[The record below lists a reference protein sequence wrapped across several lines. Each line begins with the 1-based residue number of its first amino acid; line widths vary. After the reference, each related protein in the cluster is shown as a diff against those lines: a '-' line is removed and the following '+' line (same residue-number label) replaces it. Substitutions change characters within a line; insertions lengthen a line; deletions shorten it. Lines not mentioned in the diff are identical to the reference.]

1 MLVTAWKG
9 FFHSSFSVVCHEKDI
24 FRYKVTWIIC
34 SVWSLEWFFS
44 LLKKTEKQRLRATAQ
59 TDWFPNSPGTPVSHF
74 PPDLLLFFFFL
85 AFVSLR
91 WYNLNSPLKLKQFQ
105 LKQTFYHFHS
115 QHLEQI
121 CFTFTMDFVGW
132 TAVTSFTL
140 KTGIC
145 GQLRCLTR
153 LKLITFVLYIL
164 MMTLLSLHFIF
175 SVFVEIRMRF

>member
-1 MLVTAWKG
+1 MNHLLGLIAGVVFQSSEKDWKAATACDSSDRLISKLTG
-9 FFHSSFSVVCHEKDI
+9 NSSFS
-24 FRYKVTWIIC
+24 
-34 SVWSLEWFFS
+34 FS
-44 LLKKTEKQRLRATAQ
+44 SR
-59 TDWFPNSPGTPVSHF
+59 PSPF
-74 PPDLLLFFFFL
+74 FFFFL